1 MLKTLFY
8 KLISVKTLFITAFI
22 TTFLHFI
29 LKTQIFINYKSPIGD
44 ESSFLDVFAN
54 IEKYGFFNTWS
65 SGNFSPVF
73 YLIAYPFNF
82 LFNNPIITFRFIS
95 TSATILSMYL
105 LYNFGKHKLKLS
117 GMYFNSALLFI
128 GSFLAYRIYWQ
139 GINDSLFHLLI
150 ILSFFCIYNIF
161 YNNKVSKNLILLG
174 IIIGLLIGTR
184 LLAFLVIPGYIFFFY
199 KNVKHILIIGAIA
212 LIMGVLLHSPSL
224 YHTKTLSSIDKNP
237 KNGLTWIQKNYL
249 SQQYIYE
256 GKIKKGTRVTWSELE
271 DYIAKNGTNN
281 LPNSFSETI
290 AKNPKWVLKE
300 LINDFWYSIR
310 YIYWKTF
317 GLGILLLIAF
327 SIYGLKN
334 KKRVTSDFKL
344 THQLLNFFWLHTFFI
359 SLVVLTKIEVRWY
372 TSFIYLGIL
381 LFHQILQYF
390 KPFLRFPRRIVF
402 LQLNY
407 IILIFFQLNFILTD
421 RNILS
426 DFLRNYLKGINLL

>member
-1 MLKTLFY
+1 MLKTLFD
-8 KLISVKTLFITAFI
+8 KLTSIKALFITAFI
-22 TTFLHFI
+22 TTFIHFA

-44 ESSFLDVFAN
+44 EASFLDVFAN

-73 YLIAYPFNF
+73 YLITYPLNF
-82 LFNNPIITFRFIS
+82 LFNNPITTFRIVS
-95 TSATILSMYL
+95 AIATILSLYL

-150 ILSFFCIYNIF
+150 ILSFFCIYNMF
-161 YNNKVSKNLILLG
+161 HNNKVNKNLVLLG
-174 IIIGLLIGTR
+174 VIIGLLIGTR
-184 LLAFLVIPGYIFFFY
+184 MLAFLVIPGYIFFFY
-199 KNVKHILIIGAIA
+199 KNIKHILIIGATA
-212 LIMGVLLHSPSL
+212 LIIGILLHSPSL
-224 YHTKTLSSIDKNP
+224 YYTKTLSSVDKNP
-237 KNGLTWIQKNYL
+237 KSGLTWIQKNYL

-256 GKIKKGTRVTWSELE
+256 GKIKKGSRVTWSELE
-271 DYIAKNGTNN
+271 GYITKNGTKS
-281 LPNSFSETI
+281 LPNSFAETVS
-290 AKNPKWVLKE
+290 KKPKWILKE
-300 LINDFWYSIR
+300 LVNDFWYSIR
-310 YIYWKTF
+310 HIYWKSF
-317 GLGILLLIAF
+317 GLGILLLIMF
-327 SIYGLKN
+327 SFYGFKY
-334 KKRVTSDFKL
+334 KKLIPNNFRL
-344 THQLLNFFWLHTFFI
+344 THQFLNFFWLHTFFI

-390 KPFLRFPRRIVF
+390 QPFLRFPRRIVF

-421 RNILS
+421 RNMLS
-426 DFLRNYLKGINLL
+426 DFLKGYLKGINLL